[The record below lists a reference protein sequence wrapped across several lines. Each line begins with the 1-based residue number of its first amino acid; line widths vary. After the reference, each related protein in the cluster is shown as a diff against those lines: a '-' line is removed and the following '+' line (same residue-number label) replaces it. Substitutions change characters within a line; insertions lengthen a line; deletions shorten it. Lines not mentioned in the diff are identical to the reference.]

1 MPIFNTREEAF
12 TFAWSLARSSESRE
26 SYSVSRRLHKGVVTY
41 HVYHAAIIHR
51 PCQFERMGHEF
62 LGIAS
67 P

>member
-12 TFAWSLARSSESRE
+12 AHAQGLAHASGRE

-51 PCQFERMGHEF
+51 PCQFERMGHEL